1 MKFQKIIIVVVMIF
15 IGFSLLSCGGA
26 YNPVNRLE
34 GLTEELEEN
43 SSYYT
48 ADDWSYAIEEY
59 EQIETEL
66 AEYSYSEEEM
76 KEIARMRGKCYA
88 FLLQGAAVIAKDGLV
103 DQLDYIE
110 NIMAGF
116 EEGVGNQIDNFEN
129 TMEDYEE
136 ELDNRLE
143 KFENAVDEFLETFE

>member
-1 MKFQKIIIVVVMIF
+1 MKFQKILVVAVMMSM
-15 IGFSLLSCGGA
+15 GFCMLSCGGA

-34 GLTEELEEN
+34 ILVDELEEN

-48 ADDWSYAIEEY
+48 AEDWSYAIEEY

-88 FLLQGAAVIAKDGLV
+88 FLLQGAAVIANDGLV
-103 DQLDYIE
+103 DQMDYLE
-110 NIMAGF
+110 SAMEGF
-116 EEGVGNQIDNFEN
+116 FEV
-129 TMEDYEE
+129 
-136 ELDNRLE
+136 LE
-143 KFENAVDEFLETFE
+143 